1 MPITFT
7 PLLDTHLG
15 LSFPLPPPNPGVPG
29 FGHVSIGPSRKHP
42 TWTSGGEGGAV
53 RSTEPGG
60 GSRHPDR
67 KVPPTPNPSPP
78 LPSPPGGGG
87 PNAPPLRKQ
96 HRQAGLG
103 NPNQGGRQ
111 AKHPTRGPASAI

>member
-78 LPSPPGGGG
+78 LASLAGEGNQTPRREVTNIARRGNPRRGARKTKPPPGD
-87 PNAPPLRKQ
+87 
-96 HRQAGLG
+96 
-103 NPNQGGRQ
+103 
-111 AKHPTRGPASAI
+111 PTRA

>member
-1 MPITFT
+1 MPITVT
-7 PLLDTHLG
+7 SLLDNGLG
-15 LSFPLPPPNPGVPG
+15 LSFSLPPPNPGVPG

-67 KVPPTPNPSPP
+67 KVPPPQTPPRPSLRSRVEGNQTPRREVTNIARRA
-78 LPSPPGGGG
+78 SETPGW
-87 PNAPPLRKQ
+87 
-96 HRQAGLG
+96 
-103 NPNQGGRQ
+103 
-111 AKHPTRGPASAI
+111 